1 MRPVLIVIAIVI
13 FGVSIGQESSALT
26 EQLEAERQQYQRLLQ
41 EREQDIARAQEA
53 LRSTSAELQNRVAER
68 DQVASQLEALTQE
81 RQVLVGEIEALNV
94 LIAET
99 RAEITELSTR
109 LDALRVRVEGLMLNL
124 FRQRSGR
131 FANALGQAESFHD
144 LQVNNYYLSLLSEQD
159 VSLINELNETVAQLA
174 SVQAQQQ
181 QQLGELTS
189 KETELRANEQALAER
204 RERLTAVV
212 RELESTRE
220 GQLAE
225 QQRLSQARA
234 NLEASIVQVTRD
246 LEAEVAR
253 LERAAEERRRRA
265 QAAQA
270 VEERRRL
277 EREAES
283 LETTATTLSRA
294 TLPPLASG
302 YVYPLE
308 EPRLVG
314 RFGEGISGIR
324 LQALRVGAAV
334 RAVQP
339 GVVVTTDY
347 VSANQ
352 GYNVVIQHSGGLTTA
367 YVNLQSNLVV
377 RVGETVS
384 QGQTIGYLG
393 GGALIPGD
401 VLEFYTI
408 DGSGNFRDPAML
420 LGF

>member
-1 MRPVLIVIAIVI
+1 MKRILVVMLMM
-13 FGVSIGQESSALT
+13 VSWVSLAQSSALT
-26 EQLEAERQQYQRLLQ
+26 EQLEAERRQYQQLLEAR
-41 EREQDIARAQEA
+41 ERDIARAQEA
-53 LRSTSAELQNRVAER
+53 LQSISAELTNRLAER
-68 DQVASQLEALTQE
+68 DQVVNQLETLTRE
-81 RQVLVGEIEALNV
+81 RQALEAEIALLNE

-99 RAEITELSTR
+99 REEIAELSAR

-124 FRQRSGR
+124 FRQRGGR
-131 FANALGQAESFHD
+131 LASALGQAESFHE
-144 LQVNNYYLSLLSEQD
+144 LQVRNYYLSLLSEQD
-159 VSLINELNETVAQLA
+159 VSLINELNELVARLA

-181 QQLGELTS
+181 QQLADLTS
-189 KETELRANEQALAER
+189 AEAELRANEQALAQR
-204 RERLTAVV
+204 REQLTAVV
-212 RELESTRE
+212 RELETTRE

-234 NLEASIVQVTRD
+234 DLEASIAQVTRD

-253 LERAAEERRRRA
+253 LEREAEERRRRA

-277 EREAES
+277 EREAEA
-283 LETTATTLSRA
+283 LETSATTLSRA

-308 EPRLVG
+308 EPRLLS

-334 RAVQP
+334 KAVQP
-339 GVVVTTDY
+339 GVVVNTDF

-352 GYNVVIQHSGGLTTA
+352 GYNVVIQHAGGLTTA
-367 YVNLQSNLVV
+367 YVNLQSSLVV
-377 RVGETVS
+377 RVGDTVA

-408 DGSGNFRDPAML
+408 DGNGNWRDPAAL